1 MLSCIAFGLAV
12 LSLMVGGG
20 VPNAKKDQDSVPT
33 DDLGI

>member
-12 LSLMVGGG
+12 LSFMVGGEG
-20 VPNAKKDQDSVPT
+20 PNTKKDQDSVLT